1 MSKVLLSIEELTAEI
16 EGKSVLNGVNL
27 SLKAGQVHAIMG
39 RNGAGKTS
47 LSNVLMG
54 HPKYKVTRG
63 KIMLDGVDISSLPP
77 EERAKARLFLAFQH
91 PVAIPGVTVASFL
104 RAALKAVRGSEL
116 EPQSFRALI
125 KAELKVLGIPETFM
139 TRSMN
144 DGFSGG
150 EKKRLET
157 LQLRLLQPKV
167 VVLDETDSGLDIDAL
182 RDVVGNIEQ
191 FRSEARAM
199 LVITHYQR
207 MLDVLKPD
215 VVHVLSEG
223 RIVRSGGPELARELE
238 TRGYDWV
245 SA

>member
-1 MSKVLLSIEELTAEI
+1 MSRTLLSIENLTAEI
-16 EGKSVLNGVNL
+16 EGKSVLRGVNL
-27 SLKAGQVHAIMG
+27 TLKAGQVHAIMG

-54 HPKYKVTRG
+54 HPKYKVTGGR
-63 KIMLDGVDISSLPP
+63 ILLEDVDISDWSP
-77 EERAKARLFLAFQH
+77 EDRAKARLFLAFQH

-125 KAELKVLGIPETFM
+125 KTELKALGVPETFM

-191 FRSEARAM
+191 YRNQDRAM

-207 MLDVLKPD
+207 MLEVLKPD
-215 VVHVLSEG
+215 IVHVLSEG
-223 RIVRSGGPELARELE
+223 RIIRSGGPELARELE
-238 TRGYDWV
+238 ARGYDWV